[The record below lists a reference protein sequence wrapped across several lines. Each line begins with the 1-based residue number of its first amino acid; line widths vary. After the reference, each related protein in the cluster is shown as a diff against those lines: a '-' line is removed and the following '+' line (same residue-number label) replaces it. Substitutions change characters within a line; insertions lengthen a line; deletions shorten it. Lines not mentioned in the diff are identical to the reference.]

1 MPSLVDIGAVV
12 LLKKMKMRVYDNN
25 DYDDDNNDN
34 DDDNDD
40 GQQTHFE
47 LKNSLE
53 HWAQVS

>member
-1 MPSLVDIGAVV
+1 
-12 LLKKMKMRVYDNN
+12 MKMRVYDNN

-53 HWAQVS
+53 HLAQVS